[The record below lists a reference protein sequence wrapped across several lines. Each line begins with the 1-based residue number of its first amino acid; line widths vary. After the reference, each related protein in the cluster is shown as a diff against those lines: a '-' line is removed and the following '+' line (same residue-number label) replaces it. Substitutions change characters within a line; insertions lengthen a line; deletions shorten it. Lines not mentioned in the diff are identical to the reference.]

1 MKYESSVEF
10 QKIRGAFQRFGIWTR
25 QPTQRFIWTRYAFFS
40 VFSIFQICGILG
52 FVNESRTGSLTVVCS
67 NLVVLLLGGYAS
79 CSLIVLNRGYFGNWI
94 SGLSEDRSFEIS
106 SNQFPLLDMFQK
118 EAYMNSH
125 SIQKIQRIHQKNI
138 KKVWPYFLLRLTGS
152 SILVAI
158 SVFTVVIFYHILSLR
173 NHKEECLRKEN
184 CRMLFMG
191 YYYFPWD
198 AEEHFWISN
207 MENIVFAIVN
217 CTMNHSKDMIFS
229 CFICYL
235 RCKLMTL
242 SEVIRNFDQFVDCVD
257 SNMRYED
264 KIGVILRECAIE
276 HQEIML

>member
-1 MKYESSVEF
+1 
-10 QKIRGAFQRFGIWTR
+10 
-25 QPTQRFIWTRYAFFS
+25 
-40 VFSIFQICGILG
+40 
-52 FVNESRTGSLTVVCS
+52 
-67 NLVVLLLGGYAS
+67 
-79 CSLIVLNRGYFGNWI
+79 
-94 SGLSEDRSFEIS
+94 
-106 SNQFPLLDMFQK
+106 
-118 EAYMNSH
+118 
-125 SIQKIQRIHQKNI
+125 
-138 KKVWPYFLLRLTGS
+138 
-152 SILVAI
+152 
-158 SVFTVVIFYHILSLR
+158 
-173 NHKEECLRKEN
+173 
-184 CRMLFMG
+184 MLFMG

-242 SEVIRNFDQFVDCVD
+242 SEVIRNFDLFVDCVD
-257 SNMRYED
+257 SNMRYEY